1 MNLKISARRLGLVV
15 LFALAMVLCLMNSCV
30 NNTQPSTGAN
40 ATAAEAEKFIDD
52 AEKRLLDLNL
62 KYQRADWVK
71 STYIT
76 QDTEELSAEANKDVI
91 AATTELA
98 EQATRFE
105 RLDLKPDVQRK
116 LKLLKLSLTLPAPKD
131 PAEREELTKIA
142 ASMEGDYGKGKYCPD
157 GEKGKCLSL
166 GDMEEIMG
174 NSRDPEELKRIWL
187 GWHQVSP
194 PYRKNYIRFVEL
206 SNKGAK
212 EMGFK
217 DTGAMWRAKYDMEP
231 DAFASEMERLWQQV
245 KPLYDSLYTYTR
257 RKLSEKYG
265 KDVVAVDKPIPAHL
279 LGNMW
284 AQSWSNIY
292 PILAPATGDRGY
304 DLTQILKA
312 RNTDAKQMVR
322 YGESFFTS
330 LGFDPLPS
338 TFWERSM
345 LVKPQDR
352 DVVCH
357 ASAWH
362 IDFEKDVRLKM
373 CTQINEED
381 FTVVH
386 HELGHN
392 YYQMAYA
399 GQPFLFRDSANDAF
413 HEAIGD
419 TIALSVTPPYLK
431 QIGLID
437 RVPDS
442 SADLGF
448 LLNRAL
454 DKVAFLP
461 FGYLVDQWRWKVFS
475 GEIGPNDY
483 NKAWWDLR
491 EKYQGIAPPVPRSE
505 QDFDAGAKYHVPA
518 NTPYARYF
526 LASIL
531 QFQFHRALC
540 REAGFN
546 GPLHQCSIYGNKK
559 AGEKL
564 KAMLSMGLS
573 KPWPEALKAM
583 TGEDKM
589 DATAIID
596 YFAPLK
602 TWLDQQN
609 ATTR

>member
-1 MNLKISARRLGLVV
+1 VSFICQRRQLWLALFFLLSVGLALMSCTDNPNALSASGSK
-15 LFALAMVLCLMNSCV
+15 ND
-30 NNTQPSTGAN
+30 
-40 ATAAEAEKFIDD
+40 AEKFLDD
-52 AEKRLLDLNL
+52 AEKRLLDLNI
-62 KYQRADWVK
+62 KAGRADWVK
-71 STYIT
+71 STFIT
-76 QDTEELSAEANKDVI
+76 DDTETLSAEANENLI

-98 EQATRFE
+98 EQSRKYENA
-105 RLDLKPDVQRK
+105 DLSPEAKRK

-131 PAEREELTKIA
+131 PAERSELTKIT
-142 ASMEGDYGKGKYCPD
+142 ASMEGEYGKGKYCPD
-157 GEKGKCLSL
+157 GDKGKCLSL
-166 GDMEEIMG
+166 PDLENII
-174 NSRDPEELKRIWL
+174 NTSRDPEELKKAWV
-187 GWHQVSP
+187 GWHQIAQP
-194 PYRKNYIRFVEL
+194 IRKEYVRFVEL

-217 DTGAMWRAKYDMEP
+217 DTGAMWRSKYDMDP
-231 DAFASEMERLWQQV
+231 DAFAAEMERLWQQV

-257 RKLSEKYG
+257 HKLSEKYG
-265 KDVVAVDKPIPAHL
+265 KDVVAEDKPIPAHL

-284 AQSWSNIY
+284 AQQWGNIY
-292 PILAPATGDRGY
+292 PILAPANADRGY

-330 LGFDPLPS
+330 LGFDPLPP
-338 TFWERSM
+338 TFWERS
-345 LVKPQDR
+345 LFLKPADR
-352 DVVCH
+352 EVVCH
-357 ASAWH
+357 ASAWD
-362 IDFEKDVRLKM
+362 IDYEKDVRLKM
-373 CTQINEED
+373 CVQISEED
-381 FTVVH
+381 FTTVH

-392 YYQMAYA
+392 YYQMAYSTK
-399 GQPFLFRDSANDAF
+399 PFLFRDSANDGF

-419 TIALSVTPPYLK
+419 TIALSVTPNYLK
-431 QIGLID
+431 QLGLID
-437 RVPDS
+437 KVPDQT
-442 SADLGF
+442 ADIGF

-461 FGYLVDQWRWKVFS
+461 FGYLIDQWRWKVFS

-491 EKYQGIAPPVPRSE
+491 EKYQGVAPPVPRTE
-505 QDFDAGAKYHVPA
+505 QDFDPGAKYHVPA

-526 LASIL
+526 LAAIL

-540 REAGFN
+540 REAGFS
-546 GPLHQCSIYGNKK
+546 GPLYQCSIYGNKK

-564 KAMLSMGLS
+564 KAMLSMGQS
-573 KPWPEALKAM
+573 EPWPVALKTM

-589 DATAIID
+589 DATAILD

-609 ATTR
+609 KKPASE